1 MTTSPPIGRVKG
13 PGEKA
18 YEYTLITAD
27 TVQTKIGEFV
37 YYETALDG
45 HVVPILGKVIHRRL
59 VRGLPDAFLTDARIA
74 PQAIAGV
81 IGLHSP
87 DAQLF
92 EVVVSITGFFDPQL
106 RDFINP
112 RIPPAPGTAVYLAP
126 NAMLVGVLNARLP
139 KSRGSAHVGS
149 LLSRPSGDVPVVI
162 DVKAMVSTH
171 LAILASTG
179 AGKSYTAGVL
189 IEELMKPYNRAAVLI
204 VDPHGEYHT
213 LKDTL
218 ENHPDFHEGSYRP
231 QVAIFH
237 EDKVKVRT
245 STLTYGDLCYLLPDL
260 SEKMRFYLKKAH
272 SEVKDA
278 ARRLGRAHSWG
289 AAELLNAVE
298 GLQDGRGEGD
308 DTGKSSRDG
317 LRWRLSSS
325 LENSSLFDS
334 HRHLDL
340 NELFQPGRVS
350 VLQIHELDQ
359 RDQQIMVSTI
369 LRRVNKA
376 RIDTLRGNVQP
387 GDENHLDYP
396 VFVLM
401 EEAHRFAPA
410 NAEVATTQ
418 ILKTILAEGRKFG
431 VGIGLITQ
439 RPGKLDG
446 DVLSQCMT
454 QMIMRIVNPID
465 QGSIAASVESAGRD
479 LLDELPAL
487 SKGQVIIAGAAVN
500 TPVLVRVRARLSH
513 HGGETVDAP
522 AAWADYFSIG
532 AESGRDQ
539 AEALL
544 VDPSQPQAYFEG
556 FPV

>member
-1 MTTSPPIGRVKG
+1 MTKHEPIGTVKG

-27 TVQTKIGEFV
+27 TVRTKVGEFV
-37 YYETALDG
+37 FYETGLDG
-45 HVVPILGKVIHRRL
+45 RTVPILGKVIHRRL
-59 VRGLPDAFLTDARIA
+59 VRGLPDAFLADARIP
-74 PQAIAGV
+74 PQLVASV
-81 IGLHSP
+81 IGLHAP
-87 DAQLF
+87 EAQLF
-92 EVVVSITGFFDPQL
+92 EVLVAITGFFDPQL

-112 RIPPAPGTAVYLAP
+112 RIPPAPGTAVFLAP
-126 NAMLVGVLNARLP
+126 NGMLAEVLNALAP
-139 KSRGSAHVGS
+139 GSRGSAHIGS
-149 LLSRPSGDVPVVI
+149 LLSRPSGDVPVI
-162 DVKAMVSTH
+162 LDVKAMVSTH

-213 LKDTL
+213 LKATL
-218 ENHPDFHEGSYRP
+218 ENHPDFQEGSYRP
-231 QVAIFH
+231 QVAIFDD
-237 EDKVKVRT
+237 DKVKVRT
-245 STLTYGDLCYLLPDL
+245 STLSYGDLCHLLPDL
-260 SEKMRFYLKKAH
+260 SEKMRYYLKRVYDDVTRAAH
-272 SEVKDA
+272 
-278 ARRLGRAHSWG
+278 RLGRAHVWT
-289 AAELLNAVE
+289 ADDLIVAID
-298 GLQDGRGEGD
+298 GLQDGRGDGD

-317 LRWRLSSS
+317 LKWRLESRVN
-325 LENSSLFDS
+325 NSSLFDS

-340 NELFQPGRVS
+340 KELFQPGRVS
-350 VLQIHELDQ
+350 VLQIHELEQ

-369 LRRVNKA
+369 LRRANKA
-376 RIDTLRGNVQP
+376 RIDTLRGNIKP

-396 VFVLM
+396 VFILM

-410 NAEVATTQ
+410 QAEVATTQ

-465 QGSIAASVESAGRD
+465 QASIASSVESAGRD

-487 SKGQVIIAGAAVN
+487 SKGQVIVAGAAVN
-500 TPVLVRVRARLSH
+500 TPVLVRVRSRLSH

-522 AAWADYFSIG
+522 LAWADYFSDS
-532 AESGRDQ
+532 AASGRDQ
-539 AEALL
+539 SDALL
-544 VDPSQPQAYFEG
+544 VDPSQPQAYFGG
-556 FPV
+556 FPI